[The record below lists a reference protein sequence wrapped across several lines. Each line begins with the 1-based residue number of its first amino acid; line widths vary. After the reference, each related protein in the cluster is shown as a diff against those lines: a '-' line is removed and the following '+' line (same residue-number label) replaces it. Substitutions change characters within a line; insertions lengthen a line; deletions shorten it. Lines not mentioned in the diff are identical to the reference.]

1 MEEKKDK
8 VPAEDVPCEEILVS
22 HFCFKIFGVPVFSFS
37 KTIHENELYRRLESR
52 FKNAMTLAL
61 HNATKG

>member
-1 MEEKKDK
+1 MEENSQQKT
-8 VPAEDVPCEEILVS
+8 EDIPCKEIIIS
-22 HFCFKIFGVPVFSFS
+22 HFCFKIFGIPIFSFS
-37 KTIHENELYRRLESR
+37 KAIHEDELYRRLELK

>member
-1 MEEKKDK
+1 MMEEKNQKPAKDI
-8 VPAEDVPCEEILVS
+8 PCKEIIIS
-22 HFCFKIFGVPVFSFS
+22 HFCFKILGVPIFSFS
-37 KTIHENELYRRLESR
+37 KSIHEDELYRRLELK